1 MDGATYVLQLG
12 DLFSGENRRFVI
24 DISVPEIAALGL
36 CTIADLTIE
45 YLNLADR
52 QEITVSI
59 PVNVNVVPGDVAA
72 GRVADSV
79 VRAERLIITAQSAKA
94 MATEELLDGKVADA
108 AKRLKEAARNLRFV
122 AESITGD
129 DERGVESR
137 EKINAEAVVMDQL
150 AKTAEENEI
159 LYSTKRMTES
169 FSRSSRGKNDRNII
183 DPNAPKDPND
193 PWANY

>member
-1 MDGATYVLQLG
+1 MDGQTYVLQLG

-24 DISVPEIAALGL
+24 DISVPGIAALGL

-52 QEITVSI
+52 QEIKVSI

-72 GRVADSV
+72 GRVADPV
-79 VRAERLIITAQSAKA
+79 VRAERLIISAQDAKA
-94 MATEELLDGKVADA
+94 KATEELRHGKVDDA
-108 AKRLKEAARNLRFV
+108 AKRLKDQATNLRTL
-122 AESITGD
+122 AEAINAD
-129 DERGVESR
+129 DARSVESKQ
-137 EKINAEAVVMDQL
+137 KINAEAAEMDLL
-150 AKTAEENEI
+150 AETAKETEI
-159 LYSTKRMTES
+159 AYSTKRMTES
-169 FSRSSRGKNDRNII
+169 FSRASRGKNDRNFI

>member
-94 MATEELLDGKVADA
+94 LATEELLDGKVADA

-122 AESITGD
+122 AESITGN

-137 EKINAEAVVMDQL
+137 EKINAEAAVMDQL